1 MHLICIMSCNIL
13 NTAEFS
19 KELKKL
25 SKKYPSLKNDYL
37 SLLYALKENPFM
49 GKSLGN
55 NVFKIRMPIKSKS
68 AGKSSGARV
77 ITFVRIIKNEILM
90 ISIYDKS
97 EQESITE
104 KEINERI
111 KKFFV

>member
-1 MHLICIMSCNIL
+1 MSYNIL

-19 KELKKL
+19 KELKKI

-37 SLLYALKENPFM
+37 SLLYSLKENPTL

-55 NVFKIRMPIKSKS
+55 NVFKIRMSIKSKS
-68 AGKSSGARV
+68 AGKIGGARV
-77 ITFVRIIKNEILM
+77 ITFVRVIANEILM

-97 EQESITE
+97 DQENISE
-104 KEINERI
+104 KEINERL
-111 KKFFV
+111 KHFFE